1 MNRGNAAVTYD
12 IADTVNLQYRSE
24 GYAIYK
30 VRAAINHIGCERAEN
45 KSFLVFG
52 EYTFFLLLRS
62 MTKKQDY
69 SIKAIRC
76 PFIKTV
82 PISEKL
88 AAFESSSNLQ
98 VSLGGPPECALE
110 EGDAPPAN
118 KSAPYRITLSFR
130 VEFRDQVEICE
141 AGDDKNAFA
150 SEAPAAQEGA
160 MPSDSGTVKVWR
172 VDSSQN
178 HTIEQLLGIDRDTLK
193 QFNRDHT
200 QE

>member
-1 MNRGNAAVTYD
+1 MSRGKAAVAYD
-12 IADTVNLQYRSE
+12 ISDTVNLQYRSE
-24 GYAIYK
+24 GYEIYK
-30 VRAAINHIGCERAEN
+30 IRTAISHIGCERAEN

-69 SIKAIRC
+69 CIKAIRC

-82 PISEKL
+82 PISDKL
-88 AAFESSSNLQ
+88 AAFESISNLQ
-98 VSLGGPPECALE
+98 VSLDGPPECALE
-110 EGDAPPAN
+110 EGDAPSAN

-130 VEFRDQVEICE
+130 IEFRDRDAIFET
-141 AGDDKNAFA
+141 GDDKNVFA
-150 SEAPAAQEGA
+150 SEAPADREGTI
-160 MPSDSGTVKVWR
+160 PSESGTVKVWR

-193 QFNRDHT
+193 QFNKDHT